1 MDFLVLTGESLPDS
15 SLMEVRGELKALDGA
30 VLGVRQKLPPLPLTA
45 SMLVIEV
52 FSLRGEKKLSVDN
65 FLPGAPGALICE
77 LSFGRCLPG
86 DVGR

>member
-52 FSLRGEKKLSVDN
+52 FSLMG
-65 FLPGAPGALICE
+65 
-77 LSFGRCLPG
+77 
-86 DVGR
+86 